1 MKDMR
6 CRWDENG
13 GADGDKAARTW
24 RKKLGEKNLAAR
36 FCVAQSELGEAR
48 KLPRAHARFAL
59 SAL

>member
-36 FCVAQSELGEAR
+36 TSPQD
-48 KLPRAHARFAL
+48 FAL
-59 SAL
+59 RNPN